1 MAVSMEPTKDDVSE
15 WSANWMEEIE
25 HTWRRGP
32 WSVLDSNI
40 FGHRYDLG
48 DMTLWP
54 VDGAVI
60 YTSTEGVVM
69 LGSAKAA
76 ASLDELHIT
85 TGKRVE
91 IVVTLCGS
99 ELESLRG
106 RPVMGW
112 EQYYRGFGAKH
123 IRAPISDW
131 RSQGDDGQI
140 EASASEWLEAW
151 TTLFPEIEREIILPR
166 QRERAA
172 NKLFHCYGG
181 IQRSSATVCAWLI
194 YRHRLDCDAAIA
206 QLLRVRPGLR
216 PWRDRPHAL
225 WALRVWEHRC
235 RRAMPGV

>member
-85 TGKRVE
+85 TGNREE

-112 EQYYRGFGAKH
+112 EQYYRSFGAKH

-131 RSQGDDGQI
+131 CSRGDDGQI
-140 EASASEWLEAW
+140 EASASEWLEIW
-151 TTLFPEIEREIILPR
+151 TSLFTEIE
-166 QRERAA
+166 
-172 NKLFHCYGG
+172 N
-181 IQRSSATVCAWLI
+181 
-194 YRHRLDCDAAIA
+194 
-206 QLLRVRPGLR
+206 
-216 PWRDRPHAL
+216 
-225 WALRVWEHRC
+225 
-235 RRAMPGV
+235 